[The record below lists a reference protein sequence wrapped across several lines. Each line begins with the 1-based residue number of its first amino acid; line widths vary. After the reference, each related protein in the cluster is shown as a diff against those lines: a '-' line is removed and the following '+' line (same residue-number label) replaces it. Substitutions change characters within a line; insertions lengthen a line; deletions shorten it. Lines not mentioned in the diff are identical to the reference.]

1 MPKALGEFG
10 KAKHSDV
17 SHKIVSLVERSFN
30 VVSFKE
36 IWKHVSSDL
45 EKMQD
50 LTTLL
55 QNLVAADKLQSIAG
69 QGFLANRK
77 VVNHDVDGMVDYS
90 LLTKEEREMCV

>member
-17 SHKIVSLVERSFN
+17 SHKIVALVEKSYS

-36 IWKHVSSDL
+36 IWKHVNNDL

-50 LTTLL
+50 LSTIL
-55 QNLVAADKLQSIAG
+55 QNLVAAEKLQNIPEK
-69 QGFLANRK
+69 GFLANRRI
-77 VVNHDVDGMVDYS
+77 VDEDMSGLVDYS
-90 LLTKEEREMCV
+90 LLTPEERKMSV